1 MTTTTTTKKTTDS
14 FEADEDEDEHQQ
26 DKNREDHDSDSAP
39 RRASIDLQDLPIELI
54 SLTDSFIDSLG
65 QKVHPTPPNIE
76 RLSQLFQEFYN
87 VASSHVATHIKALAT
102 RQMRNLHQPSSS
114 TTTTSTTTTAG
125 GMMQQMMTAEELAER
140 RKCRKQLEARRLY
153 LEEAVERRLCE
164 GIYHR
169 IYRHP
174 STQDEAQDDKLR
186 SKTAALALVGIGL
199 SDLGVQ
205 AVVEKK
211 AESQDATRI
220 DGDDD
225 DKKLVSAAHEH
236 LVAMSESRYPLGK
249 LNRLRAVHRSIV
261 DALARIRPAASAD
274 ELLPLLIYSL
284 ITLPPQHLHITS
296 DLHFVQHFRH
306 AHKLQGEEA
315 YCLTN
320 LEAAIS
326 FLQTVDLATLRED
339 ERLDGPPRSA
349 ASTPRAETFPP
360 AYPTTPSRD
369 PSVEGGRGGGGGLK
383 PPPSHHHP
391 PPSVVVS
398 RGRSLSDLVNT
409 PAQAFGAASGAVFN
423 TADHG
428 LKTISASLGD
438 SYAFLVAKV
447 RDGSTT
453 SNTSTSSTSS
463 NSSSSSSTAN
473 TKNVVTLPRTLD
485 DARKLVTT
493 PPPDPPPPQA
503 EDVKQSTN
511 NNNNNTPRRDPTFEN
526 TTSRSSPSPS
536 PSPSKSASS
545 PATIKRSSTVAAS
558 AAAALFSDDTSSSSS
573 KPQSPAA
580 VLDQVRSLGS
590 SFNPMA
596 RLSGI
601 SIRRFGRT
609 STSSSLPASSSAT
622 AVALTASSSSSS
634 PAKDVVVEP
643 SDGGELTEA
652 FPDLAEA
659 LPPKE
664 LPPSPRPH
672 LHLQTQA
679 QTRIPPPIRRFIE
692 VGDPSD
698 LRIGEVRDLL
708 LDYRRLAS
716 ALRNLGALEES

>member
-1 MTTTTTTKKTTDS
+1 MAASSHSLLAPPTTMRPTAATIRMPCYQGHPESSRPKMTTTDS
-14 FEADEDEDEHQQ
+14 FEATAADEDEDEKHDG
-26 DKNREDHDSDSAP
+26 DKQDHDSDSAP
-39 RRASIDLQDLPIELI
+39 RRTSIDLQDLPIELI

-102 RQMRNLHQPSSS
+102 RQMRHQQLSSS
-114 TTTTSTTTTAG
+114 SSSSSSASG

-140 RKCRKQLEARRLY
+140 RKCRKQLETRRLY

-205 AVVEKK
+205 VVVE
-211 AESQDATRI
+211 AESQGKTN
-220 DGDDD
+220 D
-225 DKKLVSAAHEH
+225 DKDLVEAAHQH
-236 LVAMSESRYPLGK
+236 LIAMSESRYPLGK

-261 DALARIRPAASAD
+261 DALARTRPAASAD

-349 ASTPRAETFPP
+349 TSTPRAETFPP

-369 PSVEGGRGGGGGLK
+369 PSVAAGGGGGGLK

-391 PPSVVVS
+391 PAVVVT

-447 RDGSTT
+447 RDGSST
-453 SNTSTSSTSS
+453 NTSASSTSTTT
-463 NSSSSSSTAN
+463 SSSSSTNA
-473 TKNVVTLPRTLD
+473 KNVVTLPRTLD

-493 PPPDPPPPQA
+493 PPPPPPPPPSQTDEA
-503 EDVKQSTN
+503 KQPTTATTTRREPPLDTN
-511 NNNNNTPRRDPTFEN
+511 ISNTA
-526 TTSRSSPSPS
+526 SKSSSPS
-536 PSPSKSASS
+536 PSPSKSTSS
-545 PATIKRSSTVAAS
+545 PSAAKKS
-558 AAAALFSDDTSSSSS
+558 AAAAAALSTDDPSS

-580 VLDQVRSLGS
+580 VFDQVRNLGS

-609 STSSSLPASSSAT
+609 SSSAT
-622 AVALTASSSSSS
+622 VSSAKEIVAES
-634 PAKDVVVEP
+634 

-652 FPDLAEA
+652 FPDLADA

-664 LPPSPRPH
+664 PPPPPRPH
-672 LHLQTQA
+672 VHAQA
-679 QTRIPPPIRRFIE
+679 QAKVSPPIRRFIE
-692 VGDPSD
+692 VQDPSD
-698 LRIGEVRDLL
+698 LRLGEVQDLL
-708 LDYRRLAS
+708 QDYRRLAS
-716 ALRNLGALEES
+716 ALRNMGALEES